1 MHLYCIYVS
10 SRLDLSCLPL
20 LHSTV
25 LRGPIKTKNV
35 WKTGRSPWFLG
46 SMLPQYMSL
55 SVCFVLFVLFVCLFR
70 QKFYLSKR
78 PSSYCLIHFGVS
90 SGAARRRMKTFSTVR
105 IRMSKLAWVS
115 TLQLWAQHNHDKTR
129 NKGLS
134 VNFEIWYFKQYT
146 DGTLWPNT
154 TE

>member
-70 QKFYLSKR
+70 QKFFLSKR
-78 PSSYCLIHFGVS
+78 PSSYCLIHFRGS
-90 SGAARRRMKTFSTVR
+90 SGAAQGQLGGGRRPLMEDDLRWKTTFEGR
-105 IRMSKLAWVS
+105 WPFMEDD
-115 TLQLWAQHNHDKTR
+115 LQWN
-129 NKGLS
+129 
-134 VNFEIWYFKQYT
+134 V
-146 DGTLWPNT
+146 
-154 TE
+154 